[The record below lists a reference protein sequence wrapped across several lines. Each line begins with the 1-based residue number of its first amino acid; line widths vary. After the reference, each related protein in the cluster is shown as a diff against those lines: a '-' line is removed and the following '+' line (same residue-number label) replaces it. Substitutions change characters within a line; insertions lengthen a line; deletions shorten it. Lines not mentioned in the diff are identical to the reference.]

1 MSIFGGNLTLVAVSL
16 LVGWVALWPCRR
28 LLGAWGYHLAAFPIG
43 LLAWPVGA
51 ALAEVTGGL
60 YQLSIAMLAAF
71 LVALVGSLVCW
82 YLGGDDGDARVATW
96 TWFAH
101 GGAVLGLAAVVSAAG
116 YSILGYDSV
125 FHYEAWGLWL
135 FDTGR
140 LTTLIAGAYGM
151 FLPSLHAANRAFGGD
166 WTYVVYPI
174 MAAHLIALLAYGL
187 ARTLPHSISRA
198 WRVVIVTASLV
209 LLATTSPFL
218 FHSLNVHSHMASA
231 LFFTLALL
239 GVHEAFLGA
248 GRTADKTALAWS
260 TVAGLALGG
269 FALVRTDGLA
279 YAVVVLALA
288 AVLNMRDPSRRRLI
302 GLHGGLYAM
311 IAIAYGAAF
320 IGLGVWHERK
330 MSGKMAGA
338 VIVATLVFAA
348 ASYAGPWFSRW
359 FKGRQALL
367 LTVVGLNLMAI
378 AGAYLLRPAGFAV
391 AVPNMVG
398 NLASAGGYGLLWYF
412 IAGSALVTL
421 VLRRGWVDHEWTDYA
436 LYAFFQFFAIAL
448 IVHGLTHEGRLSPAD
463 SFSRLAFHAVPL
475 FFWYLGTVAGG
486 LVQTLSIPRSTR

>member
-1 MSIFGGNLTLVAVSL
+1 MAVFGGNFLLVAISL

-28 LLGAWGYHLAAFPIG
+28 LLGPWGYHLASFPIG

-51 ALAEVTGGL
+51 ALAEVSGGL
-60 YQLSIAMLAAF
+60 YHFRIAMLSAVM
-71 LVALVGSLVCW
+71 VALIGSLVCW
-82 YLGGDDGDARVATW
+82 FVAGGEGSTRVPVW
-96 TWFAH
+96 SWFAH
-101 GGAVLGLAAVVSAAG
+101 GSAVLGLAGFVSAAG

-125 FHYEAWGLWL
+125 FHYETWGLWL

-140 LTTLIAGAYGM
+140 LTPLIVGAYGM

-166 WTYVVYPI
+166 WTYVVYPV
-174 MAAHLIALLAYGL
+174 MAAHLLALLGYGL
-187 ARTLPHSISRA
+187 WRTLPAALSRA
-198 WRVVIVTASLV
+198 WRIAIVAAVVV
-209 LLATTSPFL
+209 LMATTSPFL
-218 FHSLNVHSHMASA
+218 FHTLNVHSHMASA

-239 GVHEAFLGA
+239 GVYEAFLGR

-260 TVAGLALGG
+260 LVAGLSLGG

-279 YAVVVLALA
+279 YAVVALALA
-288 AVLNMRDPSRRRLI
+288 AVLNMVDPHPRRLL
-302 GLHGGLYAM
+302 GLHGGLYAV

-330 MSGKMAGA
+330 MSGKMAAA
-338 VIVATLVFAA
+338 VIVATLLFAA

-359 FKGRQALL
+359 FKNTRVLL
-367 LTVVGLNLMAI
+367 LTVVGLNLVAI
-378 AGAYLLRPAGFAV
+378 AGAYVLRPAGFAA

-412 IAGSALVTL
+412 IAGSTLVTL